1 LKNIY
6 GGVYEI
12 KEEYALE
19 LCELAKEWS
28 MDELNFACQ
37 EFLKTGI
44 THNNFREVAKK
55 AEEMKSSG
63 LAEAVSDFG
72 AEHFVDLDLKVLP
85 YSLGMKTI
93 AKIQRN
99 MRATKNKSLKY

>member
-1 LKNIY
+1 MENFLREILTQRIALLKNIY

-44 THNNFREVAKK
+44 NLNNFREVAQK
-55 AEEMKSSG
+55 AEEMK
-63 LAEAVSDFG
+63 
-72 AEHFVDLDLKVLP
+72 
-85 YSLGMKTI
+85 
-93 AKIQRN
+93 
-99 MRATKNKSLKY
+99 